1 MTGIRNISL
10 VGVLL
15 AALLNSC
22 ALFKP
27 LPPST
32 ETAERLAM
40 FPEKGAPLNDE
51 AVIYWNEYQ
60 IPYIHALHD
69 DDLPLLLGMVH
80 AHLRLGQMELLRHV
94 SQGRLAELF
103 GPLLVD
109 VDYSLRIVD
118 FGKSVP
124 TILHQLPPK
133 TRRWLERYTEGIN
146 FYKSNT
152 TKLPAELAV
161 LGIKSTASWSP
172 ADVLTVGRLAG
183 TDVNWLYWF
192 FNMRLKQEEAWPEI
206 WERLLAY
213 GQTSHP
219 SFSPPNG
226 SALHVFETMIRSGS
240 NAAVIGGTKSTSGS
254 ALMAGD
260 PHLGLMLPNFWVIVG
275 CKSPSYNMV
284 GLTMPGLPAVLVGR
298 NKSIAWGGTNMLA
311 LSSTF
316 YDISSPDYDAPAT
329 RQEQIA
335 VRWWFDKSVMVR
347 DSPLGPVI
355 SDAPLLADASI
366 PRLALKWRGHQTSH
380 EITAFLRVNQAQSWK
395 DFVEAF
401 DSYAVSGQNML
412 YADIH
417 GNIGQIAAVSYSP
430 AAGRANAAFF
440 ADPSVEEHQWSAS
453 LSNQDLPSVYNPEQR
468 YLVSSN
474 NIPVRSDPPLALFG
488 NSNDRYHDLAETIQS
503 LERVSLFD
511 LMKMQRSVY
520 SRTSH
525 QLAQRFVEEGKR
537 NGGDSQIIAI
547 LQTWNGNYDIDS
559 RGAAA
564 LEIVTYHLASQ
575 YYSARYG
582 EAITAYLL
590 RSPAIYAF
598 LLDDLKRPECQNLLA
613 SALDAAAED
622 FSDTMTWGD
631 LHVLELRHPLGNI
644 PLIGRKYRFGEY
656 QVPGSTNTVMKRAHS
671 ITNKKR
677 PVTYGANAR
686 HISDL
691 ADPDENYFSLV
702 GGQDGFWGSENY
714 LDLYHLW
721 RDDRYVRLPLTL
733 DSIRKQFIHHML
745 LQPQVVK

>member
-1 MTGIRNISL
+1 
-10 VGVLL
+10 
-15 AALLNSC
+15 
-22 ALFKP
+22 
-27 LPPST
+27 
-32 ETAERLAM
+32 M
-40 FPEKGAPLNDE
+40 FPEKGVPLNSE
-51 AVIYWNEYQ
+51 AAIYWNEYQ
-60 IPYIHALHD
+60 IPYIHAQHD

-124 TILHQLPPK
+124 AILQQLPSE
-133 TRRWLERYTEGIN
+133 TRRWLERYAEGIN

-152 TKLPAELAV
+152 ATLPDELEV
-161 LGIKSTASWSP
+161 LGIKNTTPWSS
-172 ADVLTVGRLAG
+172 ADVLTLGRLAG

-192 FNMRLKQEEAWPEI
+192 FNMKLKQEEAWPEI
-206 WERLLAY
+206 WERLIAY

-219 SFSPPNG
+219 SFNPPNG

-240 NAAVIGGTKSTSGS
+240 NAAAIGGAKSTSGS

-275 CKSPSYNMV
+275 CKSPSFHMV

-298 NKSIAWGGTNMLA
+298 NESIAWGGTNMLA
-311 LSSTF
+311 LSSIF
-316 YDISSPDYDAPAT
+316 YDISAPNYDAPAT
-329 RQEQIA
+329 RKEKIV
-335 VRWWFDKSVMVR
+335 VRWWFDKKVIIR
-347 DSPLGPVI
+347 ESPLGPVI
-355 SDAPLLADASI
+355 SDAPLLDDALI

-380 EITAFLRVNQAQSWK
+380 EITAFLRVNQAQNWN

-412 YADIH
+412 YADKH
-417 GNIGQIAAVSYSP
+417 GNIGQVAAVSYSP
-430 AAGRANAAFF
+430 AAGRANTAFF
-440 ADPSVEEHQWSAS
+440 ADPSVEEHQWSRS
-453 LSNQDLPSVYNPEQR
+453 LSNKDLPFVYNPEQR
-468 YLVSSN
+468 YLVSTN

-488 NSNDRYHDLAETIQS
+488 NSNDRYHDLSETIQS
-503 LERVSLFD
+503 RERISLFD
-511 LMKMQRSVY
+511 LMEMQRSVY

-525 QLAQRFVEEGKR
+525 QLAKLLAEKGKIK
-537 NGGDSQIIAI
+537 GSDPQIVDI
-547 LQTWNGNYDIDS
+547 LQSWDGNYDSDS
-559 RGAAA
+559 QGAAA
-564 LEIVTYHLASQ
+564 FEIVTYYLASR

-582 EAITAYLL
+582 EVITRYLL

-598 LLDDLKRPECQNLLA
+598 LLDDLKRPECQNFLF
-613 SALDAAAED
+613 SAFDAATED
-622 FSDTMTWGD
+622 LSDTMTWGD

-656 QVPGSTNTVMKRAHS
+656 QVAGSTNTVMKRAHS

-721 RDDRYVRLPLTL
+721 RDDKYVRLPLTL
-733 DSIRKQFIHHML
+733 ASVQKQFTHHML
-745 LQPQVVK
+745 LQPQIVK